1 MSDTW
6 KRFFRTLIQL
16 AAGGTFTVLYSSRS
30 PTTYL
35 SGYTPYILIV
45 STLVV
50 TLAQNTVEDAT
61 GKSILK

>member
-6 KRFFRTLIQL
+6 KRFFRTLLQL
-16 AAGGTFTVLYSSRS
+16 AAGGTFTVLFEQIAKDV
-30 PTTYL
+30 PG
-35 SGYTPYILIV
+35 GYTPYILIV

-50 TLAQNTVEDAT
+50 TLAQNAIEDAT

>member
-16 AAGGTFTVLYSSRS
+16 AAGGTFTVLFEQIANDVPSS
-30 PTTYL
+30 
-35 SGYTPYILIV
+35 YTPYILIA
-45 STLVV
+45 STLVI

-61 GKSILK
+61 GKRFLK